1 MVLFFG
7 MTIPWSA
14 FLGAPDPSRSL
25 LSLPG
30 FNIDCIGMRH

>member
-14 FLGAPDPSRSL
+14 FLGAPDPFRSL
-25 LSLPG
+25 ELAR
-30 FNIDCIGMRH
+30 IQY